1 VAGANAWAIVILG
14 FSNID
19 LPTEGREGDPMSKV
33 LLISTH
39 FDDNLEIATMPWAV
53 GNAAL
58 AEDKEVTIYRH
69 YVASAHRAK
78 SVG

>member
-1 VAGANAWAIVILG
+1 
-14 FSNID
+14 
-19 LPTEGREGDPMSKV
+19 MSKV

-58 AEDKEVTIYRH
+58 AEDKEVTIFLQGL
-69 YVASAHRAK
+69 ASLCRALLFSGEGK
-78 SVG
+78 MRLIRIFR